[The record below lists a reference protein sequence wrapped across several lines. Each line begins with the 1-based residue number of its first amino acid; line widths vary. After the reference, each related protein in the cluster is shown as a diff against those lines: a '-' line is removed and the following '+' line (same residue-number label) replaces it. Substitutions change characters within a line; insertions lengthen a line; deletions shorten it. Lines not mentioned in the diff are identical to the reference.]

1 VIFNRRLA
9 MNKPTM
15 TGHELRTFRRRLGVI
30 VTRLGGEVTEL
41 RDEALRPLA
50 AEAADRPGGEAVHD
64 ADLGGRVAEEELAL
78 ELLGPEEHVLAEVT
92 AALARIDQGTFGRC
106 EGCGKPIGRS
116 RLDAL
121 PYARHCVR
129 CARQAEAAS

>member
-1 VIFNRRLA
+1 
-9 MNKPTM
+9 MNKPTT
-15 TGHELRTFRRRLGVI
+15 TGHELRTYRRRLWAI
-30 VTRLGGEVTEL
+30 VARLGGEVTEL

-78 ELLGPEEHVLAEVT
+78 ELLGPEEHVLAEAA
-92 AALARIDQGTFGRC
+92 AALARIEAGTFGRC
-106 EGCGKPIGRS
+106 EGCGKAIGRS

-129 CARQAEAAS
+129 CARRSEAAAG